1 MDKISYKKFLIEAV
15 PYQLAE
21 SGEWAMQVNI
31 WRDRG
36 SHTNGKPFYAK
47 NTFKTKKEAIA
58 HCLAIGRQI
67 IDGTIKNCHID
78 DL

>member
-1 MDKISYKKFLIEAV
+1 MDNISYKGFLIEAT

-36 SHTNGKPFYAK
+36 THKNGKPFYAK
-47 NTFKTKKEAIA
+47 NTFKTKEEAIP
-58 HCLAIGRQI
+58 HCLAMGRQI
-67 IDGTIKNCHID
+67 IDSTIENCKID

>member
-1 MDKISYKKFLIEAV
+1 MENISYKGFLIEAA
-15 PYQLAE
+15 PYQLAQ

-47 NTFKTKKEAIA
+47 NTFKTKEEAIP
-58 HCLAIGRQI
+58 HCLAIGQQI
-67 IDGTIKNCHID
+67 IDGTIENSNID